1 MHIGKVSS
9 TKGTWSWSVSR
20 PTHQAAVVVESE
32 MKIGQFQGKVRLLR
46 ILISRHTLLYRAGA
60 HPKGGCRFATPQIRN
75 QKKGKP
81 YFVEMIKPDVIRDFL
96 LRRNQRFK
104 FAVD

>member
-1 MHIGKVSS
+1 M
-9 TKGTWSWSVSR
+9 SR

-32 MKIGQFQGKVRLLR
+32 MKIRQFQEKVRLLR

-60 HPKGGCRFATPQIRN
+60 QPKGGCGPATPQIRN

-81 YFVEMIKPDVIRDFL
+81 DFVEMIKPDDIRDFL

-104 FAVD
+104 STVD